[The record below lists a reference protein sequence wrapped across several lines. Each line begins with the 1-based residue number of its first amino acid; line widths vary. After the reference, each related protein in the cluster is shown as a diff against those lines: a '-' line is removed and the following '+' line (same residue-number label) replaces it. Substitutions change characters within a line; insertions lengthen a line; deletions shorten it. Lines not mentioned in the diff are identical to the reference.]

1 MDGARSGCR
10 TAFYDGQGSAF
21 AGFGVECVV
30 DPMGGGVEQKG
41 GKRKGRN
48 QIRKALA
55 RRHKL
60 HRDPGTRTKGMVRE
74 ARGDFKQ
81 LRKGRTPSGFSGG
94 DAFAKEKVNLDDEKQ
109 RG

>member
-1 MDGARSGCR
+1 
-10 TAFYDGQGSAF
+10 
-21 AGFGVECVV
+21 
-30 DPMGGGVEQKG
+30 
-41 GKRKGRN
+41 
-48 QIRKALA
+48 
-55 RRHKL
+55 
-60 HRDPGTRTKGMVRE
+60 MVRE